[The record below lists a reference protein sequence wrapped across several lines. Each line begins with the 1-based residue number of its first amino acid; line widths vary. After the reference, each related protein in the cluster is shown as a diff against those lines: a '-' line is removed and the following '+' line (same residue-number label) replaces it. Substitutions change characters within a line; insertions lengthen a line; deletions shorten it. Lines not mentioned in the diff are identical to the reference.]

1 MEWSGRP
8 LTEELCVA
16 ILRHLEPRH
25 LAAVSA
31 CSSTARRAAAS
42 DALWEPLF
50 VAEHEEKRAAARP
63 RQRGAAAAA
72 GTSSGAPPL
81 SDEQR
86 QRRRNAVAVGV
97 FKEKYRKGRADELR
111 QQVWTARQKAASAE
125 AAHSNS
131 LQNCEE
137 LDRAVHRLRGA
148 VASEQRAKRQR
159 LAHGGWHPSAVS
171 RQFTGGGADFDLGA
185 AKAVAAASGA
195 DGPTAAEQTL
205 RKFEAQ
211 STERRATKPPYQ
223 YLVIIS
229 RRYLLFVVRSRVSV
243 WVSVWVGARREDCRQ
258 AIAEAGEATGGTRS
272 AGSEVGTQPTY
283 AQRQV
288 APDRTNLDLWAW
300 PLITRHSDATDGLC
314 GSSLCR
320 SPRCARHS

>member
-171 RQFTGGGADFDLGA
+171 RQLTGGGADFDLGA
-185 AKAVAAASGA
+185 AKAGAADGA
-195 DGPTAAEQTL
+195 DGPPARSRRKGTNPRHVSEMDGSSTIGTAAEQTL
-205 RKFEAQ
+205 RRFEAQ
-211 STERRATKPPYQ
+211 SAERRVQRPPYHHP
-223 YLVIIS
+223 VS
-229 RRYLLFVVRSRVSV
+229 RHHLATVSSFCCSRSRVSV
-243 WVSVWVGARREDCRQ
+243 WVCARGWVRVCVGKISGKQLRRLGRRQ
-258 AIAEAGEATGGTRS
+258 AALAVLEAKWARSQRTRNGRWRLIAQT
-272 AGSEVGTQPTY
+272 
-283 AQRQV
+283 
-288 APDRTNLDLWAW
+288 
-300 PLITRHSDATDGLC
+300 
-314 GSSLCR
+314 
-320 SPRCARHS
+320 

>member
-1 MEWSGRP
+1 
-8 LTEELCVA
+8 
-16 ILRHLEPRH
+16 
-25 LAAVSA
+25 
-31 CSSTARRAAAS
+31 
-42 DALWEPLF
+42 
-50 VAEHEEKRAAARP
+50 
-63 RQRGAAAAA
+63 
-72 GTSSGAPPL
+72 
-81 SDEQR
+81 
-86 QRRRNAVAVGV
+86 V

-211 STERRATKPPYQ
+211 SAERRVQRPPYHHP
-223 YLVIIS
+223 VS
-229 RRYLLFVVRSRVSV
+229 RHHLATVSSFCCSRSRVSV
-243 WVSVWVGARREDCRQ
+243 WVYGWVRVGKIAGKQLRRLGRRQ
-258 AIAEAGEATGGTRS
+258 AALAVLEAKWARSQRTRNGRWRLIAQT
-272 AGSEVGTQPTY
+272 
-283 AQRQV
+283 
-288 APDRTNLDLWAW
+288 
-300 PLITRHSDATDGLC
+300 
-314 GSSLCR
+314 
-320 SPRCARHS
+320 